1 MILSDQ
7 SIKTLLKNKELKIND
22 LPESSIQSA
31 SIDLRLGNEFA
42 ILKYWDDMRT
52 LNFNSDPKYL
62 KIIKD
67 EFLIPA
73 HSFVLGTT
81 MEHIELPSDIT
92 AFLEGRS
99 TIGRMG
105 LFIKNAGWVAPGFKG
120 QIILELYN
128 ANTLPIRIK
137 SGHRICQIVL
147 CQMNKPPQNPYRGK
161 YQDQKG
167 VVGSQVSQDIENSLS

>member
-7 SIKTLLKNKELKIND
+7 SIKNLLKNQKLKIVD
-22 LPESSIQSA
+22 LPTSSIQSA

-42 ILKYWDDMRT
+42 ILKYWEGMET
-52 LNFNSDPKYL
+52 LTFNHDPHYL
-62 KIIKD
+62 KMTKE

-81 MEHIELPSDIT
+81 MEHIELPSNIT

-105 LFIKNAGWVAPGFKG
+105 LFIQNAGWVAPGFKG

-128 ANTLPIRIK
+128 ANTLPIQIK
-137 SGHRICQIVL
+137 AGHRICQIVL
-147 CQMNKPPQNPYRGK
+147 CQMDKTPQNPYQGK

-167 VVGSQVSQDIENSLS
+167 VVGSQVSQDMENSLS